1 MSKMWQ
7 KHGDLIIINNDNN
20 NNNNNHDHKSLFKVL
35 NKHQN
40 LQGPLQMNIE
50 LSSKH

>member
-7 KHGDLIIINNDNN
+7 KHGDLIIINNDN